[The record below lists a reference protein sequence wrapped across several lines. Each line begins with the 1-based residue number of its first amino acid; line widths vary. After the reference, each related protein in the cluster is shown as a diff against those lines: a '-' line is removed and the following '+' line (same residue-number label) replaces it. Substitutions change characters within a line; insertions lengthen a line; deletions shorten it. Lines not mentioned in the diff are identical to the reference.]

1 LDKSAGGHLKLYNW
15 KIIYASRSNVKTKK
29 MYAIVEIAGQQ
40 FKVEE
45 GRKIFVHRL
54 EAEEG
59 KQLEF
64 DKVLLIEDEGK
75 ITIGEPTIKDAF
87 VEGRVLD
94 HMRGDKVIVFKK
106 KRKKGYRIK
115 NGHRQN
121 FTEVEIISINGK
133 GSPKKAAPK
142 KEEPKVADVIVAE
155 AQVKEKKAAVKKP
168 APVKEAPVKKAT
180 EKKVAEKK
188 VTEKKAAAKK
198 PAAKKPAVKKPAKGK
213 E

>member
-1 LDKSAGGHLKLYNW
+1 
-15 KIIYASRSNVKTKK
+15 

-45 GRKIFVHRL
+45 GKKIFVHRL

-59 KQLEF
+59 SNVEF
-64 DKVLLIEDEGK
+64 DKVLLIEDNGN
-75 ITIGEPTIKDAF
+75 ITIGEPVISDY
-87 VEGRVLD
+87 VVDGVVLD

-121 FTEVEIISINGK
+121 FSQVEIVSIGLK
-133 GSPKKAAPK
+133 GAPKKAVK
-142 KEEPKVADVIVAE
+142 KTEPKVKAVKASE
-155 AQVKEKKAAVKKP
+155 EPVKEKKAP
-168 APVKEAPVKKAT
+168 A
-180 EKKVAEKK
+180 
-188 VTEKKAAAKK
+188 KKAAAKK
-198 PAAKKPAVKKPAKGK
+198 EAAPVKKSAEKKTADKIPAAKKPTAKKPAKGK